1 MTVGIDI
8 GGTTTKIVGI
18 MPSGDIAYT
27 TVKASDPVA
36 SAAGAI
42 GKFLSVAGKKMGDI
56 RRLAVTGVGSSFIEG
71 DILGIT
77 AEHVEEFMAIG
88 LGGLHLSGASR
99 ALVVSVGTGTAIVH
113 AEGRKARHVGGSGVG
128 GGTILGLGKALAGI
142 TDFDSLAQ
150 AASLGHVETV
160 DLTIGDIASSA
171 VGNLPR
177 HATASNFGKMADRPG
192 VEDCSA
198 GIVNMVFQTVGMLA
212 IFAARAESDPAIVI
226 VGNTM
231 QIPMARQVLDELYP
245 LYGVKFIVPELA
257 QYATAIGAALFIT
270 E

>member
-8 GGTTTKIVGI
+8 GGTTTKIVGLGEKDEI
-18 MPSGDIAYT
+18 FFT
-27 TVKASDPVA
+27 TVKANDPLA

-56 RRLAVTGVGSSFIEG
+56 KQLAVTGVGSTFIS
-71 DILGIT
+71 DNVLGIPV
-77 AEHVEEFMAIG
+77 EHVEEFNAIG

-113 AEGRKARHVGGSGVG
+113 AEGRTARHVGGSGVG

-142 TDFDSLAQ
+142 TDFDSLSK
-150 AASLGHVETV
+150 ASSKGKVEAV
-160 DLTIGDIASSA
+160 DLTIGDISSKN
-171 VGNLPR
+171 VGTLPQN
-177 HATASNFGKMADRPG
+177 ATASNFGRMADRPG
-192 VEDCSA
+192 PEDCAA

-212 IFAARAESDPAIVI
+212 MFAARSEGDASIVV

-231 QIPMARQVLDELYP
+231 QIPMAATVLDSLYP
-245 LYGVKFIVPELA
+245 IYGIKFIIPRLA
-257 QYATAIGAALFIT
+257 QYATALGAALYLR
-270 E
+270 